1 MKIHHRP
8 STLRAYKQWTGM
20 AMAALLAMNATP
32 SRATSE
38 RSKPAPDAA
47 MAAAHAAAKGDGL
60 LEALLTELD
69 RSKAQLKMD
78 QVQAPYYVE
87 YRVNEVEDFG
97 AEAAYGALRENQ
109 HVHVRVLRVVVRIGD
124 YKQDSYFGRGQG
136 ESNILPLDNDSIA
149 LRHQIWLAT
158 DEAYKAA
165 GQALAEKQAAM
176 KQFSADPNP
185 VDDFAKAPQMIDV
198 EPTASLKIDEAGWKK
213 TLEDVTSLYKQYPD
227 VQSVTA
233 SARFSAN
240 NEYLVNSEGTVTRN
254 GKATYS
260 VQLSSS
266 AQADDGMRL
275 SRSPAFMVARPEELP
290 TRDALMREAKK
301 MLETVVALRQAPI
314 VEEEYR
320 GPVLFAPDAA
330 DDIVAS
336 LIGQNVLGQ
345 KPQIGKPN
353 RTTGAFATS
362 YKARVLPTFLSVVDD
377 PTLKDFQG
385 KSLVGSYAVD
395 SEGVKAQ
402 AVRTIENGML
412 ANYLIG
418 RQPIRDFATSNGHGR
433 AAPGSFPG
441 PSLGVL
447 LVKSSEA
454 QSPEELKKKVI
465 QMVTDQGMAY
475 GYRVETLGPGN
486 APRLLYRVYAKDGH
500 EELVR
505 GAVFSELDLRA
516 LRSDLIAVGND
527 PLVSNRI
534 GGAPTTIISPSLL
547 FGELE
552 VKRAD
557 TSKDKLPDYP
567 APPLKK

>member
-1 MKIHHRP
+1 
-8 STLRAYKQWTGM
+8 
-20 AMAALLAMNATP
+20 
-32 SRATSE
+32 
-38 RSKPAPDAA
+38 
-47 MAAAHAAAKGDGL
+47 
-60 LEALLTELD
+60 
-69 RSKAQLKMD
+69 
-78 QVQAPYYVE
+78 
-87 YRVNEVEDFG
+87 
-97 AEAAYGALRENQ
+97 
-109 HVHVRVLRVVVRIGD
+109 VVVRIGD

-136 ESNILPLDNDSIA
+136 ESNILPLDNDPIA

-158 DEAYKAA
+158 DDAYKAA

-254 GKATYS
+254 GKSTYS

-330 DDIVAS
+330 DDIVAT

-418 RQPIRDFATSNGHGR
+418 RQPIRDFTTSNGHGR

-465 QMVTDQGMAY
+465 QMVTDQGLAY

-486 APRLLYRVYAKDGH
+486 SPRLLYRVYAKDGH

-527 PLVSNRI
+527 PLVSNRV